1 MNSISTLFSKL
12 ILLLLLSS
20 VMLGCGGNHAPPALA
35 DANKS
40 LESLKLTLE
49 SWRSGNKP
57 EALREGKPSILV
69 ADEDW
74 QAGLRLVSFEV
85 GAASQTGGTAQCI
98 PVVLELEGPAGV
110 QRKTVQYAVNTS
122 PILSVVRQEPQE

>member
-1 MNSISTLFSKL
+1 MNSISTRLSKL
-12 ILLLLLSS
+12 ALLLLLCTF
-20 VMLGCGGNHAPPALA
+20 MLGCGGNHTPPAIA
-35 DANKS
+35 DANQS
-40 LESLKLTLE
+40 LDSLKLTLE

-57 EALREGKPSILV
+57 ETLRQGKPSILV

-85 GAASQTGGTAQCI
+85 GNTSQTGGTAQCI

-110 QRKTVQYAVNTS
+110 QKKAVQYAVNTS
-122 PILSVVRQEPQE
+122 PILSIVRQEPQE